1 MKLGQLTRVG
11 TLLLLSSLLVTGCST
26 GAKKDQSS
34 SSPDPSNSPTDTESQ
49 KPIVI
54 PKLDYNDKIVLAKD
68 ALELEFLTI
77 ALDSCEKAQKD
88 GFSVTSGDSVSY
100 FRPAEEGIFP
110 YWPFDEVT
118 VKNGVVGPAAYQN
131 YYPGFLSPCDL
142 ELQGREW
149 NYEIDDVRLEHKVI
163 LNSDGTYSWFQH
175 FGGSSMDEFVYQV
188 SNGLIT
194 RYGVFKNLDTVVGYG
209 QFTSEQNSYFDKINE

>member
-1 MKLGQLTRVG
+1 MILGKLTKIG
-11 TLLLLSSLLVTGCST
+11 TLLLLGAVLVSGCST
-26 GAKKDQSS
+26 AANKTESS
-34 SSPDPSNSPTDTESQ
+34 SSPDPSSSPTETESQ
-49 KPIVI
+49 EPIAI
-54 PKLDYNDKIVLAKD
+54 PKLDYNDEIVLANN
-68 ALELEFLTI
+68 ALELDFLTI
-77 ALDSCEKAQKD
+77 ALASCEKAQKD
-88 GFSVTSGDSVSY
+88 GFTATTGDRVSY

-131 YYPGFLSPCDL
+131 YYPGFLSPCAL

-163 LNSDGTYSWFQH
+163 LNSDGTYSWYQH
-175 FGGSSMDEFVYQV
+175 FGGANMDETVYQV

-209 QFTSEQNSYFDKINE
+209 PFTSEQNSYFDMINE